1 MVEMSA
7 EMSGDK
13 AGSRSRQDARDI
25 QIRHCHSLVE
35 FAEGERIERQIWGED
50 ITVPTPIFVVAD
62 HTGGQVL
69 GAYDG
74 DKMVGMTLALAGI
87 RGSSRFLH
95 SHMTA
100 VLPEYQNHGVGRRLK
115 LFQRQDAL
123 KRGIG
128 LVEWTFDPLELKN
141 AHFNFSRL
149 GAVARRY
156 IPDCYGVTESPL
168 HAGLPTDRLVAEWWI
183 DSIRV
188 KEILAGNL
196 PPANPGAQRIS
207 IAANISELKRIDRAT
222 GARVQALTRDN
233 FLKWFGKEYVA
244 TGIENR
250 GDTTDYL
257 LEPRDSVAGLH
268 LPELSP
274 E

>member
-1 MVEMSA
+1 MAASVNDGIE
-7 EMSGDK
+7 
-13 AGSRSRQDARDI
+13 
-25 QIRHCHSLVE
+25 IRHCRSLPE
-35 FAEGERIERQIWGED
+35 YDDGARLERLIWGEE

-62 HTGGQVL
+62 HTGGQVI

-74 DKMVGMTLALAGI
+74 NKMVGLTLALAGF
-87 RGSSRFLH
+87 RGSLRFLH

-100 VLPEYQNHGVGRRLK
+100 VLPEYQNRGVGRRLK

-123 KRGIG
+123 KRGIP

-141 AHFNFSRL
+141 AHFNLVRL

-183 DSIRV
+183 DSVRV

-196 PPANPGAQRIS
+196 PPANPGVQS
-207 IAANISELKRIDRAT
+207 LRA
-222 GARVQALTRDN
+222 
-233 FLKWFGKEYVA
+233 
-244 TGIENR
+244 GIECR
-250 GDTTDYL
+250 A
-257 LEPRDSVAGLH
+257 PACR
-268 LPELSP
+268 P
-274 E
+274 